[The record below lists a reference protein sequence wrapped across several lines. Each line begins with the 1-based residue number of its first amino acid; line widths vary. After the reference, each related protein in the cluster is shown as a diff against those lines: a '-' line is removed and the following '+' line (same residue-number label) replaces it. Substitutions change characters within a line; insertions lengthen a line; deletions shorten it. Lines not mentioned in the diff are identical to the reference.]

1 MTRPLDGIDVV
12 TLAAN
17 LPGPLAA
24 ARLRDL
30 GARVTK
36 VESPAGDPLAAVTPA
51 WYAQLTAGQEV
62 TVLDLKDPAGR
73 SALDVLLDTA
83 DLLITAMRPSAL
95 HRLGL
100 ADVTTTFPQL
110 GHVEIVGFD
119 GAKEEAPGHDLNYQA
134 VHGTLTPP
142 AMPTVPVA
150 DILGAERV
158 VTESVLTLLTRTRTR
173 TRTGRGEHRRVVLDE
188 AAADAGAAVRHGLM
202 GPGAPLG
209 GDIAT
214 YGIYAAAD
222 GYVALGALEPHFAAR
237 VQDILGVEPTQQNF
251 ALAFAEHPTSYW
263 EALAEKADL
272 PLNAV
277 LAPQS
282 LVGAVP
288 TTARER
294 QS

>member
-1 MTRPLDGIDVV
+1 MTRPLDGIHVV
-12 TLAAN
+12 SLAIN

-24 ARLRDL
+24 ARLHHQ

-36 VESPAGDPLAAVTPA
+36 VESPSGDPLEAVAPA
-51 WYAQLTAGQEV
+51 WYSHLTADQEV

-73 SALDVLLDTA
+73 SRLDVLLDAA
-83 DLLITAMRPSAL
+83 DFLITAMRPSAL

-100 ADVTTTFPQL
+100 AEVTTTFPRL
-110 GHVEIVGFD
+110 GHIEIVGYD
-119 GAKEEAPGHDLNYQA
+119 GAQEESPGHDLNYQA

-150 DILGAERV
+150 DMLGAERV
-158 VTESVLTLLTRTRTR
+158 VTAAALALLDRA
-173 TRTGRGEHRRVVLDE
+173 RTGSAGHRRVVLDD

-209 GDIAT
+209 GAVAT
-214 YGIYAAAD
+214 YGIYASAD

-237 VQDILGVEPTQQNF
+237 VKESLDIEPTHEH
-251 ALAFAEHPTSYW
+251 LSRVFAERPTSHW
-263 EALAEKADL
+263 EALAEEADI

-277 LAPQS
+277 LAPKP
-282 LVGAVP
+282 LVGAGP
-288 TTARER
+288 NTSRER